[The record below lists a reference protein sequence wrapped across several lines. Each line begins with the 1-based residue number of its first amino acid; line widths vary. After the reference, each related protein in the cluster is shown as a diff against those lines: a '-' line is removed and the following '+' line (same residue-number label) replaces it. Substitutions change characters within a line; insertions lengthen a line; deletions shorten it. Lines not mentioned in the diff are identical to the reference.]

1 MKNQRAMAR
10 PRIEW
15 NEERLEKFAESYP
28 VTRNHILAESFHLSV
43 SSIKRKARELNLIKR
58 EHNRRKCRIDAIFC
72 ELFGQCSYKQIAK
85 TAEVSSRT
93 VRRVSRRMNMTLQRE
108 QRNQFISI
116 SLRKGL
122 HFEQTREIY
131 GLARR
136 YNRPVGR
143 DDDRAWARRML
154 KESGYIVIR
163 GNRTAYYSETMQR
176 YPSLEQYAVSNGII
190 LEQWG

>member
-1 MKNQRAMAR
+1 MAR

-15 NEERLEKFAESYP
+15 NEDRLEQFAESYP

-43 SSIKRKARELNLIKR
+43 SSVKRKARELNLVKR
-58 EHNRRKCRIDAIFC
+58 EHNLRKCRIDAIFC
-72 ELFGQCSYKQIAK
+72 ELFGQCSYEQIAK

-176 YPSLEQYAVSNGII
+176 NPALEQYAVSNGII